1 MQSHTVVA
9 GDTLWALAQ
18 RFYGSGNLYPVIAA
32 ANAIPNP
39 DHIEVGQVLSIPD
52 TPLTDVSGTRSYI
65 VVAGDTLSA
74 IAQKFYGNA
83 RLFAVIA
90 AFNKIPDPDHINV
103 GRVLIIP
110 AVSTV
115 YVVVPGDTLFAIA
128 QRFYGDGLKFG
139 VIATFNGIGNPNLI
153 FPGQV
158 LAIPGVAAPT
168 RPRSPVSALRR
179 AVDAAEI
186 EFDRFD
192 ALVNTS
198 PPLAAKFGAARA
210 TAKQR
215 LDDAR
220 SALAQAI
227 TAEPAIW
234 ADAPLVP
241 ALLVPV
247 RMEVRYR
254 PNEQQPDAEPA
265 LAIRV
270 VPDDIAVHSFE
281 AELTDA
287 EHAAA
292 QQYWTTVSVA
302 GVTDRDIAAGWTTIL
317 GQLGAARA
325 AWAVEAMHP
334 QTGAGGVLE
343 FPDVG
348 RRASTWTRAA
358 TSLLLPDRFVFRGWR
373 RGKLVFEVT
382 GADIPSDL
390 AIGPDPTDLSQPG
403 QHPLGWSAAS
413 AWMVDFDEAL
423 RVGMGALV
431 PLTGTDV
438 GFDEIVVVGVSDRRP
453 DTASTDLARSLQGH
467 LYTRGLAFLPDASP
481 TNNTTVT
488 RSEWSSAPAMRT
500 PAEVDAA
507 VDAEDV
513 TLSQPG
519 VVLSRAFGLGPTGP
533 AATPGRRDLLAARG
547 GTDPGDDAAI
557 RRGHEMIAS
566 LYRGEEKPTG
576 WLTDPLAHTHLVDV
590 VRPAGPLPPIRIGR
604 QPYGVLPVT
613 PLSLWA
619 PADGEVLPTD
629 ILTRLQRLHG
639 LIGRYLPMS
648 PRVGRGPDQDD
659 VLMGLLRRTPTSA
672 GVRFAQVT
680 VGFSLFEPKLLDG
693 VFPKLWWRVDGY
705 TALAERGAPTL
716 IPTPD
721 VASSSLKFIDDFEA
735 AQASR
740 ETLADEPPP
749 PPMPAWMTWSS
760 GLDAPARAAV
770 GLYWNLTLD
779 FAGTALFISLFFLK
793 FARDVELTPNASQ
806 EDLDKVEQGR
816 PALKLFRDALSD
828 LATFEPKV
836 VVDQGAVDRQFAG
849 AIEALT
855 HRVDSWV
862 TSLATTRLRALR
874 ESQQTGI
881 RLGAYGWLVDV
892 EPTAPGARKADA
904 GWVLTPSLT
913 HAATA
918 AVLHSGWAAHSHPD
932 AFAVDLTSDRVRRAQ
947 AVLTALRD
955 GRTLEELL
963 GYQLERALHDGLAD
977 DLIAPLREAFP
988 LPPVDP
994 ALGDGSEA
1002 RAEHGRRIVVDGDA
1016 ARRGGAGFIAAARLL
1031 PVEDGKIVFGPRI
1044 KVPLEHLDVL
1054 APLFT
1059 ALDDTVDAVGDL
1071 LLAEGV
1077 HQLVGGSPLRA
1088 GLTADTVGRANPVPD
1103 RLDVI
1108 ATPRN
1113 HVTVTHAVGCAV
1125 APSADP
1131 WPSSARAELDPV
1143 AEMVAAWALGE
1154 PEDWTV
1160 VVTPAGGAPDSS
1172 TLGDA
1177 GVAAIDVV
1185 AELTAPVD
1193 GSVLAARIRTRRG
1206 IEGTVRITRADG
1218 LGGDAALPMLSQ
1230 TIRQVLVAAR
1240 PASMSAAALTP
1251 RAPGDSADLTAVA
1264 ARVSDWWAKVQQALT
1279 AWPDGSS
1286 DEQTAAMRTLAELG
1300 LAGAGFDTPTVVGAS
1315 LAQRWAT
1322 VTLPAT
1328 DAPEDPEAA
1337 DRWLNALRDGVGAA
1351 VGGWFLGAPLW
1362 ADAAGGWSSLGG
1374 EEPTGDPVDQDD
1386 VEDWL
1391 GEHRDVRSGVTAL
1404 LDAVQASGSV
1414 GSGVPKWL
1422 VRQHRLATNG
1432 DPQTGWVARRH
1443 PGLRSATHLAVM
1455 RIGPDAGP
1463 SRALLVVDQW
1473 VETVP
1478 AAAREGKAVPEQ
1490 AAGLGFRFDRPDAC
1504 APQAV
1509 LLVAPPD
1516 RGRGWCLED
1525 VHAAVDETLWW
1536 TRARA
1541 LDCDDLPE
1549 LRWVLG

>member
-115 YVVVPGDTLFAIA
+115 YVVAPGDTLFAIA

-467 LYTRGLAFLPDASP
+467 LYTRGLAFLPRCLAHQQHHGHPLRVEQRAGDAH
-481 TNNTTVT
+481 TRGGRCGGRRRGRHAVAAGGGAFAGIRT
-488 RSEWSSAPAMRT
+488 RSDRT
-500 PAEVDAA
+500 GSD
-507 VDAEDV
+507 
-513 TLSQPG
+513 
-519 VVLSRAFGLGPTGP
+519 SRA
-533 AATPGRRDLLAARG
+533 ARSAGRAGRHR
-547 GTDPGDDAAI
+547 
-557 RRGHEMIAS
+557 
-566 LYRGEEKPTG
+566 YRGRCR
-576 WLTDPLAHTHLVDV
+576 D
-590 VRPAGPLPPIRIGR
+590 
-604 QPYGVLPVT
+604 T
-613 PLSLWA
+613 P
-619 PADGEVLPTD
+619 
-629 ILTRLQRLHG
+629 R
-639 LIGRYLPMS
+639 
-648 PRVGRGPDQDD
+648 
-659 VLMGLLRRTPTSA
+659 
-672 GVRFAQVT
+672 
-680 VGFSLFEPKLLDG
+680 
-693 VFPKLWWRVDGY
+693 
-705 TALAERGAPTL
+705 
-716 IPTPD
+716 
-721 VASSSLKFIDDFEA
+721 
-735 AQASR
+735 
-740 ETLADEPPP
+740 
-749 PPMPAWMTWSS
+749 
-760 GLDAPARAAV
+760 
-770 GLYWNLTLD
+770 
-779 FAGTALFISLFFLK
+779 
-793 FARDVELTPNASQ
+793 ARDDRIAVPG
-806 EDLDKVEQGR
+806 GR
-816 PALKLFRDALSD
+816 K
-828 LATFEPKV
+828 
-836 VVDQGAVDRQFAG
+836 
-849 AIEALT
+849 T
-855 HRVDSWV
+855 H
-862 TSLATTRLRALR
+862 
-874 ESQQTGI
+874 
-881 RLGAYGWLVDV
+881 
-892 EPTAPGARKADA
+892 
-904 GWVLTPSLT
+904 
-913 HAATA
+913 
-918 AVLHSGWAAHSHPD
+918 
-932 AFAVDLTSDRVRRAQ
+932 
-947 AVLTALRD
+947 
-955 GRTLEELL
+955 
-963 GYQLERALHDGLAD
+963 GLAD
-977 DLIAPLREAFP
+977 RPRLHTPIWSTWSGPQVRC
-988 LPPVDP
+988 PP
-994 ALGDGSEA
+994 S
-1002 RAEHGRRIVVDGDA
+1002 
-1016 ARRGGAGFIAAARLL
+1016 
-1031 PVEDGKIVFGPRI
+1031 
-1044 KVPLEHLDVL
+1044 
-1054 APLFT
+1054 
-1059 ALDDTVDAVGDL
+1059 
-1071 LLAEGV
+1071 
-1077 HQLVGGSPLRA
+1077 
-1088 GLTADTVGRANPVPD
+1088 
-1103 RLDVI
+1103 
-1108 ATPRN
+1108 
-1113 HVTVTHAVGCAV
+1113 
-1125 APSADP
+1125 
-1131 WPSSARAELDPV
+1131 
-1143 AEMVAAWALGE
+1143 
-1154 PEDWTV
+1154 
-1160 VVTPAGGAPDSS
+1160 
-1172 TLGDA
+1172 
-1177 GVAAIDVV
+1177 
-1185 AELTAPVD
+1185 
-1193 GSVLAARIRTRRG
+1193 
-1206 IEGTVRITRADG
+1206 
-1218 LGGDAALPMLSQ
+1218 
-1230 TIRQVLVAAR
+1230 
-1240 PASMSAAALTP
+1240 
-1251 RAPGDSADLTAVA
+1251 
-1264 ARVSDWWAKVQQALT
+1264 
-1279 AWPDGSS
+1279 
-1286 DEQTAAMRTLAELG
+1286 G
-1300 LAGAGFDTPTVVGAS
+1300 LADS
-1315 LAQRWAT
+1315 
-1322 VTLPAT
+1322 
-1328 DAPEDPEAA
+1328 
-1337 DRWLNALRDGVGAA
+1337 
-1351 VGGWFLGAPLW
+1351 
-1362 ADAAGGWSSLGG
+1362 
-1374 EEPTGDPVDQDD
+1374 PTGCY
-1386 VEDWL
+1386 
-1391 GEHRDVRSGVTAL
+1391 R
-1404 LDAVQASGSV
+1404 
-1414 GSGVPKWL
+1414 
-1422 VRQHRLATNG
+1422 
-1432 DPQTGWVARRH
+1432 
-1443 PGLRSATHLAVM
+1443 
-1455 RIGPDAGP
+1455 
-1463 SRALLVVDQW
+1463 
-1473 VETVP
+1473 
-1478 AAAREGKAVPEQ
+1478 
-1490 AAGLGFRFDRPDAC
+1490 
-1504 APQAV
+1504 
-1509 LLVAPPD
+1509 
-1516 RGRGWCLED
+1516 
-1525 VHAAVDETLWW
+1525 
-1536 TRARA
+1536 
-1541 LDCDDLPE
+1541 
-1549 LRWVLG
+1549 